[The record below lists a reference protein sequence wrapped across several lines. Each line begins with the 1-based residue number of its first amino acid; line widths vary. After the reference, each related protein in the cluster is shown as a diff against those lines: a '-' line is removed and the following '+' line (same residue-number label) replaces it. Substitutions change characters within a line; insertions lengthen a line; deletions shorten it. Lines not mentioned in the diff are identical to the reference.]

1 MNINIDGKN
10 FEIKT
15 LADFKRAGE
24 EIKRVNDFKVE
35 IAKNKYERTK
45 NISRAEQVLRKELND
60 LNKEY
65 QAKLDELWKAKRE
78 MDLQNSK
85 EEKDNADYSKYLTA
99 EEMEYLKKVDFPNK
113 HDARAQKIFEKYV
126 RAKNKEEGIHNEE
139 KGNAIEYTTITQ
151 KEWDDL
157 KRHGYTDVI
166 GGIKYALIGHP
177 TKGTILAPVKIN
189 EKGYYEQIIE
199 QKNGFE
205 EEYSKLMFKM
215 KRMQGDPKTTW
226 SQMEDLNKEFSELKK
241 KYGKPHNYGMTNEKR
256 NFGDEV
262 LIEKKS
268 FGEYWYS
275 IYQKK
280 DKMILR
286 VYTPFGMYY
295 IDDIRDLADGRN
307 EAQRTIDIVKK
318 AGRYV

>member
-1 MNINIDGKN
+1 MGYYADLIKQKQERKNSYAKLVKKLSDFDIYEDAEGYFMRVKDGKLLKGGYLSIRDA
-10 FEIKT
+10 ET
-15 LADFKRAGE
+15 DGHRAKSASKDNE
-24 EIKRVNDFKVE
+24 
-35 IAKNKYERTK
+35 
-45 NISRAEQVLRKELND
+45 KE
-60 LNKEY
+60 
-65 QAKLDELWKAKRE
+65 
-78 MDLQNSK
+78 
-85 EEKDNADYSKYLTA
+85 NADYSKYLTA
-99 EEMEYLKKVDFPNK
+99 EEMEYLKKVDFPSK
-113 HDARAQKIFEKYV
+113 HDVRAQKIFEKYV
-126 RAKNKEEGIHNEE
+126 RAKNKEEGINNED
-139 KGNAIEYTTITQ
+139 KVNAIEYKTISQ

-166 GGIKYALIGHP
+166 GGIKYALIAHP
-177 TKGTILAPVKIN
+177 TKGTILSPVKIN

-199 QKNGFE
+199 QKNSFE

-215 KRMQGDPKTTW
+215 KRMQSDPKTTW
-226 SQMEDLNKEFSELKK
+226 SQMEDLNREISELKK
-241 KYGKPHNYGMTNEKR
+241 KYGKPNNYRMTNEKR

-275 IYQKK
+275 IYQTKN
-280 DKMILR
+280 KMILR
-286 VYTPFGMYY
+286 VYTPYGMYY

>member
-1 MNINIDGKN
+1 MGYYADLIKGKQEKRNAVAKLVKKTPKFDIYEDFEGYFMTVKDGKV
-10 FEIKT
+10 IKGGY
-15 LADFKRAGE
+15 LSVEDAERDGHRATQIGNE
-24 EIKRVNDFKVE
+24 
-35 IAKNKYERTK
+35 
-45 NISRAEQVLRKELND
+45 KE
-60 LNKEY
+60 
-65 QAKLDELWKAKRE
+65 
-78 MDLQNSK
+78 
-85 EEKDNADYSKYLTA
+85 NADYSKYLTS
-99 EEMEYLKKVDFPNK
+99 EEIEYLKKVDFPHK

-126 RAKNKEEGIHNEE
+126 KAKNKEEGE
-139 KGNAIEYTTITQ
+139 KDNAIEYTTISQ

-157 KRHGYTDVI
+157 KRHGYTDII
-166 GGIKYALIGHP
+166 GGIKYAMIAHP

-199 QKNGFE
+199 QKNSFE

-215 KRMQGDPKTTW
+215 KRMQSDPKTTW
-226 SQMEDLNKEFSELKK
+226 SQMEDLNREISELKK
-241 KYGKPHNYGMTNEKR
+241 KYGKPNNYRMTNEKR

-275 IYQKK
+275 IYQTKN
-280 DKMILR
+280 KMILR
-286 VYTPFGMYY
+286 VYTPYGMYY
-295 IDDIRDLADGRN
+295 IDDIRDLSDGRN